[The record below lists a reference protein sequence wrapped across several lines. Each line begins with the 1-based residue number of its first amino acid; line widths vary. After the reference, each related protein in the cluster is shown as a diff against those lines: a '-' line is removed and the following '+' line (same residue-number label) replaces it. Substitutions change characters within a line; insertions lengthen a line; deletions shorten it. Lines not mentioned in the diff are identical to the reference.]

1 MGAMTSSGPHH
12 YRTAVLIVAV
22 SLYVTLSIAAAMS
35 GRSAF
40 SVAGLLLMLTI
51 LLWPSLAAARRGA
64 WALWLAVTVIMTT
77 ALATGYAAAA
87 LDTLAIAINGL
98 IGWTF
103 ARTLK
108 PGREPLITLLV
119 RQIEGEQRTAAP
131 GIAQYT
137 RSLTAVWAIIMCLQA
152 AALLL
157 IWLQLHFGLPFPP
170 SAALSPWLHRYL
182 RFGSYLVIVVLFV
195 GEHFWRRHYLSHLA
209 HMPFLMA
216 GRRIADNWQQLMRD
230 SIR

>member
-22 SLYVTLSIAAAMS
+22 SLYVTLAIAAAMT
-35 GRSAF
+35 GRSAY

-64 WALWLAVTVIMTT
+64 WALWLAITVIMTT
-77 ALATGYAAAA
+77 ALATGFAQAA

-108 PGREPLITLLV
+108 SGREPLITLLV
-119 RQIEGEQRTAAP
+119 RQIEGEQRADAP
-131 GIAQYT
+131 GIAEYT

-157 IWLQLHFGLPFPP
+157 IWLQLHFGVPF
-170 SAALSPWLHRYL
+170 SPHAGVSLWLHRYL
-182 RFGSYLVIVVLFV
+182 HFGSYLVIVVLFV
-195 GEHFWRRHYLSHLA
+195 GEHFWRRHHLSHLR
-209 HMPFLMA
+209 HMPFLVA